1 VTARRLAWSLW
12 GLSVLLL
19 AAEAAFA
26 VLNRGIDVGD
36 SFGAAFDTL
45 FRLIILV
52 FATIGALVAARRPRN
67 PIGWIMAGAAVPL
80 AFSGVAHGY
89 AVYALFADPGS
100 LPGAD
105 VMAWLASWIFLPS
118 LFVLPPLLFLLFPTG
133 RVLGPRWR
141 PVGWLIALGT
151 LAIVPAW
158 TLPPG
163 PLGEGAFEEVANPV
177 GVEGAGPLLD
187 TVGGLGWFALAAG
200 IVASAAS
207 MVVRLRRSRGVERQQ
222 LKWVA
227 TAAALF
233 AAVCLVTAATLQK
246 EYGEV
251 GEIVVLLS
259 YSAIPVA
266 AGYAILRH
274 RLFDIDLV
282 INRALVYGA
291 LTATL
296 AGAYLGLVLLL
307 GLALSPVTEGS
318 GLAIAAS
325 TLAVAAL
332 FRPARRRVQ
341 ALVDRRFYRR
351 KYDAA
356 RTLERF
362 GARRRAETDLDAL
375 RAELTGAVAETM
387 QPAHVSLWLRE
398 GGR

>member
-1 VTARRLAWSLW
+1 MTARRLAWSLW

-26 VLNRGIDVGD
+26 VLNRGTDVGD

-100 LPGAD
+100 LPGGD

-274 RLFDIDLV
+274 RLYDIDLV

-291 LTATL
+291 LTVLL
-296 AGAYLGLVLLL
+296 ASAYAGLVLLL
-307 GLALSPVTEGS
+307 GLALSPLTSGS
-318 GLAIAAS
+318 DLAIALS

-332 FRPARRRVQ
+332 FVPVRRRVQ
-341 ALVDRRFYRR
+341 AWVDRRFYRR

-362 GARRRAETDLDAL
+362 GARLRSQTDLEAL